1 MGHDTSAYIGTITP
15 SDLESVATAE
25 ERGDEEIAH
34 LRGNYN
40 IYEALDATFYDGKV
54 SGIGIGR
61 WFTREQLKLAEQ
73 RLVAQQVECQKNG
86 WSCEPA
92 IQFVRTCLERMPP
105 DRTVL
110 YIDFG

>member
-1 MGHDTSAYIGTITP
+1 MGHDISAYVGTITP
-15 SDLESVATAE
+15 RDLQNVATAE
-25 ERGDEEIAH
+25 ERGKEEIAY
-34 LRGNYN
+34 LRGNHG

-61 WFTREQLKLAEQ
+61 WFTRQQLQVAEQ
-73 RLVAQQVECQKNG
+73 RLVAREVELAKNG

-92 IQFVRTCLERMPP
+92 IQFIRTCLERLPP
-105 DRTVL
+105 DRNVC